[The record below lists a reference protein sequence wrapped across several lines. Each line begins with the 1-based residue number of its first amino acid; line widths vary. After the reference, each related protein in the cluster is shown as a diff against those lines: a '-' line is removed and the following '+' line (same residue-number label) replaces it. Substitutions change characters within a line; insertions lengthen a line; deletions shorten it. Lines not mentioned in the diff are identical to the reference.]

1 MSNQSNQPNQPNQPK
16 SGDKRRLGWPRFVF
30 WITRRGWLR
39 LSAAAALLVIAVTVL
54 YSEIPTAKTW
64 TFWTTPL
71 SGKVIA
77 LDAGHGGPDGG
88 AESQSGIIE
97 KDINM
102 AIVHYLRDYLQQA
115 GALVIL
121 TREGDYDLAG
131 KDVKGYSKR
140 KTQDL
145 LSRVELIQSRKADLA
160 LSIHMNSVPS
170 PNWSGAQSF
179 YFSGRQESI
188 RLATVI
194 QSEIR
199 ETLGNTNRTAIKNDK
214 VYLLR
219 TLTMP
224 TALIEIGFLSHPQE
238 ARLLAD
244 EDYQKKVAAAL
255 YRGIL
260 RYSSGEGSGAKP

>member
-1 MSNQSNQPNQPNQPK
+1 MSKQSNNPNG
-16 SGDKRRLGWPRFVF
+16 SRRYRIGLPRFVV
-30 WITRRGWLR
+30 WVTKRGWLR
-39 LSAAAALLVIAVTVL
+39 LAAAAGLLVLALTVL
-54 YSEIPTAKTW
+54 FAESPSTKTW

-71 SGKVIA
+71 TGKIIA
-77 LDAGHGGPDGG
+77 LDAGHGGADGG
-88 AESQSGIIE
+88 AESRSGIIE

-102 AIVHYLRDYLQQA
+102 AIVQYLRDYLQQA
-115 GALVIL
+115 GAIVIL

-140 KTQDL
+140 KTEDL

-179 YFSGRQESI
+179 YFSGREESI
-188 RLATVI
+188 RLAAVI
-194 QSEIR
+194 QREIR
-199 ETLGNTNRTAIKNDK
+199 ESLGNTNRTAIKNDK
-214 VYLLR
+214 VYLLK

-224 TALIEIGFLSHPQE
+224 TALVEIGFLSHPRE

-244 EDYQKKVAAAL
+244 EEYQKKVAAAL
-255 YRGIL
+255 YRGVL
-260 RYSSGEGSGAKP
+260 RYVSGEDGAMKP